1 MTSTNRT
8 LWILCTGFV
17 LVILMLTLLAWLGFR
32 QAVSI
37 REKAAAMV
45 NEHRFAAHLVDDL
58 ELERHRAST
67 LLLSLSRAKAPL
79 SEAEATNL
87 RATLQEFDRALP
99 TIANS
104 GERLMPHPDWE
115 RLRAATR
122 AYAAALQAALAT
134 PARDNTTLTVLQERY
149 DAFVHL
155 TDQVTKLD
163 ALRAADVE
171 SGIEAESRSLTSEAG
186 GLLLIALLLSLICAY
201 VTIRFTVLSLRRI
214 EWQSRQ
220 LNRVS
225 WHLMQGQEEAARRFS
240 HEMHDELGQSLT
252 GLKAMLS
259 AVQPTDFPARR
270 TACLQLLDEAIGN
283 VRELSQLLRPVILDD
298 FGLAAALRWLAERF
312 QERTRIVV
320 QVETTLKRRLAEEIE
335 THLFRIT
342 QEALTNIARHSQAT
356 HARIRL
362 GADGATIQLQIT
374 DNGIGMPKAQP
385 RTPSLGL
392 VGMRA
397 RAEQLGGT
405 FALQNDSAGGVCIIA
420 RVPTRWAAEEKQDEQ

>member
-1 MTSTNRT
+1 MNATNRT
-8 LWILCTGFV
+8 LWILSTGFV

-32 QAVSI
+32 QAASI
-37 REKAAAMV
+37 REKASAMV
-45 NEHRFAAHLVDDL
+45 QEHRFAAHLVDDL

-67 LLLSLSRAKAPL
+67 LLLSLSRSNAQP
-79 SEAEATNL
+79 SEAMAQKLHATLRDFEATIP
-87 RATLQEFDRALP
+87 AITSE
-99 TIANS
+99 
-104 GERLMPHPDWE
+104 GERLMPHSDWE
-115 RLRAATR
+115 RLRAATG
-122 AYAAALQAALAT
+122 AYAAALQAALLMPSRDDAT
-134 PARDNTTLTVLQERY
+134 WAMLQQRY
-149 DAFVHL
+149 DEFVHL
-155 TDQVTKLD
+155 SDQVTKLD

-171 SGIEAESRSLTSEAG
+171 SRIEEESRSLTSETG
-186 GLLLIALLLSLICAY
+186 GLLLIALFLSLVCAL
-201 VTIRFTVLSLRRI
+201 VTIRFTVFSLRRI
-214 EWQSRQ
+214 EWQGQQ

-259 AVQPTDFPARR
+259 AVEPSTFAARR
-270 TACLQLLDEAIGN
+270 KACLQLLDEAIGN

-320 QVETTLKRRLAEEIE
+320 QVETVITARLDEAIE

-342 QEALTNIARHSQAT
+342 QEALTNIARHSMANRAQ
-356 HARIRL
+356 IRL
-362 GADGATIQLQIT
+362 EEDGTEICLTIT
-374 DNGIGMPKAQP
+374 DNGIGVPKEQQK
-385 RTPSLGL
+385 TPSLGL

-405 FALQNDSAGGVCIIA
+405 FELKNNPSGGVRVVA
-420 RVPTRWAAEEKQDEQ
+420 RVPARWAAEDKTDE